1 MGGLAPS
8 PGAPG
13 PAGMAPAPPHGPL
26 SNPISVYS
34 PCSRLSQ
41 VNSVRQPWKFTP
53 RRDYRLH
60 GGKAPGNFPATLAAF
75 SRIISC
81 SVFLPDTFQKNGRTR
96 PLSVQSKVPPSQ
108 ARDPLPGKPGEAG
121 RALGPAPEA
130 ESVWTWGTITK
141 LQIVKSRGLSN
152 KWVRACE

>member
-81 SVFLPDTFQKNGRTR
+81 SVLARHIPEKRENAS
-96 PLSVQSKVPPSQ
+96 PLSAEQSASFSGPRSASRQ
-108 ARDPLPGKPGEAG
+108 TWRSRPGLGAGSRSRKRLDLGDHNQVADCQKP
-121 RALGPAPEA
+121 R
-130 ESVWTWGTITK
+130 SV
-141 LQIVKSRGLSN
+141 
-152 KWVRACE
+152 